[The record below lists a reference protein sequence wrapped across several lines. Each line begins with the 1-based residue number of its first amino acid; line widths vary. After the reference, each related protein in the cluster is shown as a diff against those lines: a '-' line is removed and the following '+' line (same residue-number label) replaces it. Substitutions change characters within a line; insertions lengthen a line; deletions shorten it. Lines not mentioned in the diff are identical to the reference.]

1 MSSFDQS
8 KKNQVGNKIVKTEM
22 TDSKFA
28 MAHRNSLAS
37 PYIRVGVF
45 PY

>member
-1 MSSFDQS
+1 MSSSDQS
-8 KKNQVGNKIVKTEM
+8 KKNRVGNKIVKTEM
-22 TDSKFA
+22 RDNKFV